1 MKRHI
6 LLSLTLLAGLSSLL
20 SAQSLKVNDLEYFE
34 DRGINVL
41 VYSNLYNGMFCDE
54 KTAAIEI
61 IQRGDRIAT
70 GGGIRLMNTPEQ
82 WDIYPVMESRTVDRK
97 DNSIEVVLY
106 YKEYDFRSKIKVT
119 GKDKG
124 VTMAVYLDKP
134 VPEELAGKAGMNME
148 FFPASYFG
156 KNYLMDGAPD
166 IFPRH
171 PAG

>member
-106 YKEYDFRSKIKVT
+106 LSF
-119 GKDKG
+119 
-124 VTMAVYLDKP
+124 
-134 VPEELAGKAGMNME
+134 
-148 FFPASYFG
+148 ASA
-156 KNYLMDGAPD
+156 KMM
-166 IFPRH
+166 
-171 PAG
+171 